1 MGTSGARDGNIK
13 LPRQVRP
20 FGITLSVAAVPVI
33 DLLGQLPGIIQLILI
48 QALRR
53 RRRRRRKTIV

>member
-1 MGTSGARDGNIK
+1 MGTSRARDGNIK

-20 FGITLSVAAVPVI
+20 FGIALSVATVPVI
-33 DLLGQLPGIIQLILI
+33 DLLGQLSGIIQLILV
-48 QALRR
+48 QALR